1 MVGAPSCL
9 SGRPGGRAVKEETM
23 GEDRNLF
30 VVGVD
35 GSENSR
41 RAVEYAAGLAKRAGA
56 SLLLVHVVSWSA
68 YTPLSVEEALHR
80 PVEKKE
86 EERIGREKVLDPLKR
101 VAEEA
106 GAGDVEVETFLTWGH
121 PAAEIVQIA
130 KDREAEMII
139 VARRGHSV
147 LLDIVLGSVA
157 NAVAHMADRPVM
169 LVP

>member
-1 MVGAPSCL
+1 M
-9 SGRPGGRAVKEETM
+9 R
-23 GEDRNLF
+23 EDRGLF

-35 GSENSR
+35 GSESSR
-41 RAVEYAAGLAKRAGA
+41 RAVEYAADLARRVGA
-56 SLLLVHVVSWSA
+56 RLLLVHVVSWSG

-86 EERIGREKVLDPLKR
+86 EERIGHEKVLDPLKK
-101 VAEEA
+101 VAEEK
-106 GAGDVEVETFLTWGH
+106 GAGKVEVGTFLTWGH
-121 PAAEIVQIA
+121 PADEIVKAARQH
-130 KDREAEMII
+130 EAEMII

-157 NAVAHMADRPVM
+157 NALAHMADRPVM

>member
-1 MVGAPSCL
+1 MNAREG
-9 SGRPGGRAVKEETM
+9 
-23 GEDRNLF
+23 LF

-41 RAVEYAAGLAKRAGA
+41 RAVEHAAALAARTGA
-56 SLLLVHVVSWSA
+56 RLLLVHVVSWSA

-86 EERIGREKVLDPLKR
+86 EERIGREKVLDPLAR
-101 VAEEA
+101 VAREK
-106 GAGDVEVETFLTWGH
+106 GGDGIEVETFLTWGH
-121 PAAEIVQIA
+121 PADEIVKA
-130 KDREAEMII
+130 ARERGAEMIV

>member
-1 MVGAPSCL
+1 
-9 SGRPGGRAVKEETM
+9 M
-23 GEDRNLF
+23 GEGGNLF

-86 EERIGREKVLDPLKR
+86 EERIGHEKVLDPLKR
-101 VAEEA
+101 FAEEH
-106 GAGDVEVETFLTWGH
+106 GAGKVDTFLTWGH
-121 PAAEIVQIA
+121 PAAEIVKAA
-130 KDREAEMII
+130 KDHDAEMII

-157 NAVAHMADRPVM
+157 TAVAHMADRPVL